1 MIRSWQEI
9 RNHYASLAGA
19 GDSIGA
25 MLKLVDEIESSPY
38 NVGLFAWTS
47 MHDLYIVQTPVEYPY
62 NGPYLRISPIKNG
75 ELEFRYIDTT
85 IEEQQ
90 WHRVVDGT
98 NGFDRL
104 ERFIKQLHWF
114 G

>member
-1 MIRSWQEI
+1 LIRSWQEI
-9 RNHYASLAGA
+9 RNHYTSLAGA

-25 MLKLVDEIESSPY
+25 ILKLIDEIESSPY